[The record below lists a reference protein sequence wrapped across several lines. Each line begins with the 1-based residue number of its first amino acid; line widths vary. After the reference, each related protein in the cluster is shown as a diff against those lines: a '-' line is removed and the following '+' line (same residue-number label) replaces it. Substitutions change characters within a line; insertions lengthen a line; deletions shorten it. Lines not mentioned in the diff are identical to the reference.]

1 MLEFDEN
8 SRVRKKTR
16 GPSGVAG
23 GRRCRDGAASE
34 PGPGVEGLPSSPH
47 AGAAPTSPPRSHGG
61 RGCFVQDEPGLCRP
75 GSSAGKRAIR
85 SGSKPPGGHPRR
97 RWNRK
102 GAGRPLGTDRVL
114 RPCPRVPLPTSQ
126 VHVRGSR
133 RDDVPSTGSRSSRSS
148 DAGASASDHARTCA
162 PLAGRGRLS
171 AMSSSVR
178 FPEQSCF

>member
-1 MLEFDEN
+1 M
-8 SRVRKKTR
+8 RTR
-16 GPSGVAG
+16 GSE
-23 GRRCRDGAASE
+23 RRHVGLQGWRGAGAAETELPASQGQGVK
-34 PGPGVEGLPSSPH
+34 GPPSSPH
-47 AGAAPTSPPRSHGG
+47 TGTAPTSPPRSHGG

-114 RPCPRVPLPTSQ
+114 RPCPRVPLPTSR
-126 VHVRGSR
+126 VHVRGSW